1 MTRPKVFFNRLIVI
15 YFGVTNV
22 LNNKNISRYDYGD
35 DYAGRKD
42 QQSIFGRSLFV
53 GIYVPFF

>member
-1 MTRPKVFFNRLIVI
+1 MTRQKVFFNRLIVI

-22 LNNKNISRYDYGD
+22 LDNKNISRYDYGD

-42 QQSIFGRSLFV
+42 QQSIFGRSLFA